1 MSEEQ
6 YLKNGTILKGR
17 NSYVIKK
24 KLGQGGFG
32 ITYLAEAETPANGY
46 EELFAIKEYFPR
58 DFCVRTGTNMT
69 CIRNQEMVDELKD
82 KFEKEVE
89 RILRVPHKN
98 VVKTYELFEMNDT
111 AYYVMEYAPG
121 DSLEEF
127 KEEVP
132 ERIAIGYIV
141 PIAEAIS
148 VLHQRRI
155 NHLDIKP
162 ENIVLRQNG
171 EPVLIDFG
179 IARGFDKTGEHQT
192 SVQSVIAHSSGYAP
206 HEQYNGS
213 GITTF
218 SPQADIYALG
228 ATLYRLV
235 TGQKPAEPVNL
246 VMNNYKDLAFPRTVS
261 IRTQQAIKYAMQFQP
276 EKRPK
281 NVAEFLAVL
290 DPNNAQCTVPAYVSG
305 VQDSSPMD
313 DGGTRIERAP
323 QPAPVAAPT
332 VQQPVSSQPQA
343 SGSAVPVA
351 PPKKNMTTILIAVAV
366 IVIAGFVGFKFIGS
380 DKGDTGLVAAADST
394 ALSGANSGTSA
405 ESQEVTPSGSNA
417 TNTQKKAE
425 VTTKTATP
433 ATSTSSQSSTTAA
446 NKPAAT
452 DDTPAQK
459 TTQEA
464 TQSAAQTTV
473 EPTVISQP
481 AATDL
486 SADEL
491 VSKGLSASKKF
502 QYDSAADYFTKAV
515 NKGST
520 TGAYYLGDLYYNG
533 NGVAKSFPT
542 AKKYFAQ
549 AANAGFVQAQYMLGM
564 MYRNGQGGD
573 KDISQ
578 ARIWLQKAA
587 NAGHA
592 QAQNALKNL

>member
-6 YLKNGTILKGR
+6 YLKKGTILKGR

-32 ITYLAEAETPANGY
+32 ITYLAEAENPANGY

-69 CIRNQEMVDELKD
+69 CIRSQEMVDELKD

-132 ERIAIGYIV
+132 ERTAIGYII

-179 IARGFDKTGEHQT
+179 IARGFDKTGEQQT

-235 TGQKPAEPVNL
+235 TGQRPAEPVNL
-246 VMNNYKDLAFPRTVS
+246 VMNNYKDLVFPRTVS
-261 IRTQQAIKYAMQFQP
+261 VRTQQAIKYAMQFQP

-281 NVAEFLAVL
+281 NVAEFMAVL
-290 DPNNAQCTVPAYVSG
+290 DPNNTQCTVPAYVSG
-305 VQDSSPMD
+305 EQDYSPMD

-332 VQQPVSSQPQA
+332 VQQPAFNQPYA
-343 SGSAVPVA
+343 PGTATPVA
-351 PPKKNMTTILIAVAV
+351 PPKKNMTTILVAVAV
-366 IVIAGFVGFKFIGS
+366 IVIAGFIGFKFIGS
-380 DKGDTGLVAAADST
+380 DKGDAGLVAATDST
-394 ALSGANSGTSA
+394 ALSGANGGASTEPREVSPASG
-405 ESQEVTPSGSNA
+405 NA
-417 TNTQKKAE
+417 ANAPKTAE
-425 VTTKTATP
+425 VTTKAATP
-433 ATSTSSQSSTTAA
+433 AANTGSSSSNTLATVDKTPSQETTQ
-446 NKPAAT
+446 AAT
-452 DDTPAQK
+452 QTVP
-459 TTQEA
+459 
-464 TQSAAQTTV
+464 QTTV
-473 EPTVISQP
+473 EPTVVSQP
-481 AATDL
+481 AAATDL

-491 VSKGLSASKKF
+491 VAKGLSASKKF
-502 QYDSAADYFTKAV
+502 QYDTAADYFTKAV
-515 NKGST
+515 NKGSV

-533 NGVAKSFPT
+533 NGVTKSYPT

-549 AANAGFVQAQYMLGM
+549 AANGGLAQAQYMLGM

-578 ARIWLQKAA
+578 ARAWLQKAA
-587 NAGHA
+587 DAGHP
-592 QAQNALKNL
+592 QATNALKSL